1 MSLKGKIVIITGNS
15 RGIGLATSMAL
26 LKKGATVAGW
36 SRSSANIKDNNY
48 SNFKTDVSDID
59 SVRKSYHMTVDN
71 FGLPDILINN
81 AGIGYVS
88 SFEELDMD
96 KWHKMFDVNVH
107 GMYYCSKMV
116 VPDMKK
122 KGTGHIINIGSIAG
136 TTAVKYMVG
145 YAATK
150 HAVTGLSHS
159 LFMELR
165 TYGIKVSCIYPGS
178 VKTGFFDGIDGL
190 EAHDNM
196 MSPSDIANTIIHVLE
211 SPPNYH
217 FVDIEVRPLKPKG

>member
-1 MSLKGKIVIITGNS
+1 
-15 RGIGLATSMAL
+15 
-26 LKKGATVAGW
+26 
-36 SRSSANIKDNNY
+36 
-48 SNFKTDVSDID
+48 
-59 SVRKSYHMTVDN
+59 
-71 FGLPDILINN
+71 
-81 AGIGYVS
+81 
-88 SFEELDMD
+88 
-96 KWHKMFDVNVH
+96 
-107 GMYYCSKMV
+107 
-116 VPDMKK
+116 
-122 KGTGHIINIGSIAG
+122 
-136 TTAVKYMVG
+136 MVG